1 MARKTNEE
9 DPAVARRVGAAIRD
23 ARQAHPKYSTI
34 ERLAEKAGISP
45 DFLRKVER
53 GLHAPNLGA
62 FLRIA
67 GALDVTPSTLLRA
80 AGLDGAA
87 AGDEGDPV
95 IAKIAGTLAGR
106 HPKAR
111 EFALKV
117 VELVGAEFPARLPG
131 KRPQ

>member
-1 MARKTNEE
+1 MARKANEE
-9 DPAVARRVGAAIRD
+9 DPAVARRIGAAIRE
-23 ARQAHPKYSTI
+23 ARRAHPKHSTI
-34 ERLAEKAGISP
+34 ERLAERASMSP

-67 GALDVTPSTLLRA
+67 SGLDIAPSTLLRA

-87 AGDEGDPV
+87 SGDEGDP
-95 IAKIAGTLAGR
+95 IISKIAGTLAGR
-106 HPKAR
+106 PPKAR

-117 VELVGAEFPARLPG
+117 VELVGAEFPTRLPG
-131 KRPQ
+131 KRPP